1 MFSKNS
7 IKLFFSILIISPMIM
22 SSCSDEKK
30 SESDNPNKEISADG
44 TDGAR
49 SKYLNV
55 NGEYFAIPSPFQI
68 SMLLKES
75 KAPYSKNN
83 LSTPGNLNRFS
94 TTFLKAFNLG
104 VYGADLGY
112 VMMNDQSQDAIDYM
126 ASIKKLGDEIGI
138 SAAFDQTLMKR
149 FEENVTN
156 TDSILK
162 LVSDA
167 YQVSDDYLKNNQ
179 RNDLSA
185 VVLTGGWIQSLY
197 FGCKIALETQN
208 HNLKKRVVQQKNTV
222 ESLVK
227 LLFPHAAENEEI
239 KELTL
244 MMIELSEE
252 FNQIEVTYKYIPPTT
267 DKQKMTTVINSET
280 SVNFT
285 TEKLEK
291 ITSKIE
297 SIRNKF
303 TS

>member
-7 IKLFFSILIISPMIM
+7 LKLFFSILIISPMLLV
-22 SSCSDEKK
+22 SCSDEKK
-30 SESDNPNKEISADG
+30 SDSENSNKTVSDDGSDG
-44 TDGAR
+44 TR
-49 SKYLNV
+49 NKYLNV

-68 SMLLKES
+68 SLLLKES
-75 KAPYSKNN
+75 KAPYSKTN

-126 ASIKKLGDEIGI
+126 ASIKKLGDDIGI
-138 SAAFDQTLMKR
+138 SAAFDQKLMKR
-149 FEENVTN
+149 FEDNVTN

-244 MMIELSEE
+244 MMIELAEE
-252 FNQIEVTYKYIPPTT
+252 FNQIEIKYKYVPPTT
-267 DKQKMTTVINSET
+267 DKQKMTTIINSET

-291 ITSKIE
+291 ITAKIE